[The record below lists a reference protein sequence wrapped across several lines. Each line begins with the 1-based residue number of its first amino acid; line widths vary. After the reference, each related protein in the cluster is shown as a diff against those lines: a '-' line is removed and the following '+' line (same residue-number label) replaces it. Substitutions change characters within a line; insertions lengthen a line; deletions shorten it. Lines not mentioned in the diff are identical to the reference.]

1 MRVQGLW
8 LGTHLLACNVHK
20 LSCSMCFIVKVRKLC
35 HSVKLSLD
43 NAVSHEARVGAEWQQ
58 QQQLLFLSSCK
69 PQCMYS
75 DGNCYSPVTLFVI
88 DSCAILGEHHR
99 AWWMNEIMF
108 CACGQV
114 RCGVAG
120 SSDLFLSLT
129 AACAEAQPEP
139 GALSFQAAV
148 GSSETKLLTLSNVD
162 GLTDWH
168 IRPVIRNS
176 QWSGPDTAAVPAGM
190 ESSYELTYK
199 PITQSTQVNH
209 P

>member
-1 MRVQGLW
+1 MWPEWVQSGSRSRFVFFF
-8 LGTHLLACNVHK
+8 LAASHDVCTAIGI
-20 LSCSMCFIVKVRKLC
+20 SY
-35 HSVKLSLD
+35 SL
-43 NAVSHEARVGAEWQQ
+43 ATFVS
-58 QQQLLFLSSCK
+58 
-69 PQCMYS
+69 Y
-75 DGNCYSPVTLFVI
+75 I
-88 DSCAILGEHHR
+88 DSNATLCGRRSVA
-99 AWWMNEIMF
+99 NESIS
-108 CACGQV
+108 ACGQV

-162 GLTDWH
+162 GSTDWH

-199 PITQSTQVNH
+199 PITQSTQVSH
-209 P
+209 PTIYVTLGRLI